1 MNYDSIL
8 IELLGRVKALE
19 DQMQLL
25 QRQNLYDEPEE
36 KTTTDDIYDYVIRQ
50 KERARECGDESIV
63 LRAGEVEKAVGLKNR
78 IVMVVN
84 AMKKAMRE
92 GDKIISSP
100 PSGFSTTLTV
110 EYLLN
115 YQSEEG
121 YMQSAEINM
130 RGVENRFI
138 LKRAISP
145 KSLTEINELKVRAG
159 SEYIMVFDDRN
170 QCVGVVF
177 EHFEKRG
184 STANHQAEIC
194 FFDEYFVK
202 YGKWHRMFKGGRAGE
217 RIWFNDLQRELADKE
232 CFEYIGT
239 ITARGRREN
248 T

>member
-1 MNYDSIL
+1 
-8 IELLGRVKALE
+8 
-19 DQMQLL
+19 MQL
-25 QRQNLYDEPEE
+25 QRQNFNDEPKE
-36 KTTTDDIYDYVIRQ
+36 KLTTDDIYDYVIRQ
-50 KERARECGDESIV
+50 KERARECGDESIL
-63 LRAGEVEKAVGLKNR
+63 LRAGDVEKEVGLKNR

-100 PSGFSTTLTV
+100 PSGFSTTFMV

-121 YMQSAEINM
+121 CMQSVEVSQ
-130 RGVENRFI
+130 RGVENRFT

-159 SEYIMVFDDRN
+159 NEYIMVFDGRE

-184 STANHQAEIC
+184 SKANHKAEIC
-194 FFDEYFVK
+194 FFDEYSAK
-202 YGKWHRMFKGGRAGE
+202 YGKWHRMFKGGRTGE

-232 CFEYIGT
+232 SFEYIGALA
-239 ITARGRREN
+239 ARCH
-248 T
+248 

>member
-8 IELLGRVKALE
+8 IELLVRVKTLE

-25 QRQNLYDEPEE
+25 QGRNLNNEPEE
-36 KTTTDDIYDYVIRQ
+36 KTTTDDIYDYVMRQ
-50 KERARECGDESIV
+50 KERALECGDESIV
-63 LRAGEVEKAVGLKNR
+63 LRAGDVEKAVGLKNR
-78 IVMVVN
+78 TVMVVN
-84 AMKKAMRE
+84 AMKKAMQE
-92 GDKIISSP
+92 GDRIISSP
-100 PSGFSTTLTV
+100 PGGFSTTFMV

-115 YQSEEG
+115 YQSEED

-130 RGVENRFI
+130 RGVENRFT

-145 KSLTEINELKVRAG
+145 RTLTEINELKVMAG
-159 SEYIMVFDDRN
+159 NEYIMVFDYRN

-194 FFDEYFVK
+194 FFDEYYSK
-202 YGKWHRMFKGGRAGE
+202 YGKWHRMFKGGRSGE

-232 CFEYIGT
+232 SFEYIGNLT
-239 ITARGRREN
+239 SRSHR
-248 T
+248 